1 MHRNLSEFRIQVYR
15 QDGELSV
22 YLFTPAWDVADAT
35 EQAER
40 LVSRVLPK
48 AEVWSEGSLAENPGV
63 QLFDGVNVVF
73 DRINV
78 AGAKD
83 CDVREMSG

>member
-1 MHRNLSEFRIQVYR
+1 MHRNLSEFRIQR

-22 YLFTPAWDVADAT
+22 YLFTNAWDVADAT

-48 AEVWSEGSLAENPGV
+48 AEVWSDGSLVNTVQVEGARRGLPNP
-63 QLFDGVNVVF
+63 
-73 DRINV
+73 
-78 AGAKD
+78 
-83 CDVREMSG
+83 

>member
-40 LVSRVLPK
+40 LVSCALPK
-48 AEVWSEGSLAENPGV
+48 AEVWR
-63 QLFDGVNVVF
+63 DGLLVDTV
-73 DRINV
+73 RV
-78 AGAKD
+78 AGATTGSPTPKLPTASS
-83 CDVREMSG
+83 ELKNP

>member
-40 LVSRVLPK
+40 LVSRILPK
-48 AEVWSEGSLAENPGV
+48 AEVWSEGSLVKTV
-63 QLFDGVNVVF
+63 QVDG
-73 DRINV
+73 
-78 AGAKD
+78 AGTVCPIPKLPTAPLAK
-83 CDVREMSG
+83 VS

>member
-1 MHRNLSEFRIQVYR
+1 MGSVMHRNLSEFRIQVYR

-35 EQAER
+35 EQAQR

-48 AEVWSEGSLAENPGV
+48 AEIWSEGSLVNTV
-63 QLFDGVNVVF
+63 QVERTVSPIPKLP
-73 DRINV
+73 
-78 AGAKD
+78 AAPLAK
-83 CDVREMSG
+83 VS

>member
-22 YLFTPAWDVADAT
+22 YLSTPAWDVADAT
-35 EQAER
+35 EKAER

-48 AEVWSEGSLAENPGV
+48 AEVWSEGSL
-63 QLFDGVNVVF
+63 VNTVHVEGGGTVCP
-73 DRINV
+73 IPKLPT
-78 AGAKD
+78 APLAK
-83 CDVREMSG
+83 VS

>member
-22 YLFTPAWDVADAT
+22 YLFTPAWDVAEAT

-48 AEVWSEGSLAENPGV
+48 AEVWSDGSLV
-63 QLFDGVNVVF
+63 DTV
-73 DRINV
+73 RV
-78 AGAKD
+78 AGATTGSPTPKLPTASS
-83 CDVREMSG
+83 ELKNP